1 MKILLTGTSGF
12 IGQHVLRVLYK
23 QGHQVIAG
31 CRHIDSLRVQFPDIK
46 IIHLDFSKA
55 LNTSDW
61 LPYLQSVDVVIN
73 AVGIIQ
79 ESKANT
85 FADLHTHAPIALFK
99 ACEQVGVKRV
109 IQISALGAASDRPAH
124 YHASK
129 GRADDALKVS
139 SLDWFI
145 LKPSIVY
152 GSGAKSMGLFRAL
165 AALPVVPL
173 IGDGQ
178 QLIQPVHIDD
188 LVQAIMIAI
197 QPETPAR
204 QIIAVV
210 GPTQLSFAG
219 LLQKLRAWLGKAEG
233 RYLPVPIQLVKA
245 CAPIGRWMDEPALNK
260 AAISMLEQGNTAEV
274 EPFKQYLGYLPKSL
288 DQVLQKTRATQ
299 ADRWHAHLYLLRPM
313 LRVAIAFVW
322 LWAGWVSLFVYP
334 HSSSYEMLGQVGI
347 PDVMMPIILYG
358 ASAFDFILGL
368 AMLLGWRLRWVVYCQ
383 LLIMLAYS
391 IVISLFLPEYW
402 VHPFGPMIKNL
413 PLVVASF
420 ILLILE
426 EQKP

>member
-1 MKILLTGTSGF
+1 M
-12 IGQHVLRVLYK
+12 
-23 QGHQVIAG
+23 
-31 CRHIDSLRVQFPDIK
+31 
-46 IIHLDFSKA
+46 
-55 LNTSDW
+55 
-61 LPYLQSVDVVIN
+61 
-73 AVGIIQ
+73 
-79 ESKANT
+79 
-85 FADLHTHAPIALFK
+85 
-99 ACEQVGVKRV
+99 
-109 IQISALGAASDRPAH
+109 IQISALGAAADMPAR

-129 GRADDALKVS
+129 GRADDALKAS

-165 AALPVVPL
+165 AALPMVPL

-188 LVQAIMIAI
+188 LVQAMVMAI
-197 QPETPAR
+197 QPETSAR
-204 QIIAVV
+204 QVISVV
-210 GPTQLSFAG
+210 GPTPLSFAR
-219 LLQKLRAWLGKAEG
+219 LLQKLRAWLGKTEG
-233 RYLPVPIQLVKA
+233 HYFPVPVALVKA
-245 CAPIGRWMDEPALNK
+245 CAPMGRWMNEPALNK
-260 AAISMLEQGNTAEV
+260 AAISMLEQGNTADV
-274 EPFKQYLGYLPKSL
+274 ESFKQYLGYSPKSL
-288 DQVLQKTRATQ
+288 DQALQETLATQ

-313 LRVAIAFVW
+313 LRVAIALVW
-322 LWAGWVSLFVYP
+322 LWAGWVSVFVYP

-347 PDVMMPIILYG
+347 PEVLMPVILYG
-358 ASAFDFILGL
+358 ASAFDFMLGL

-391 IVISLFLPEYW
+391 MVITLFLPEYW

-420 ILLILE
+420 VLLILE